1 MSDPTDTKQDAPPSS
16 ELCDQISRSLGS
28 VWRDHNGGRSSVT
41 TEVRGDVI
49 RCVIAVKAEQP
60 DPEAEEDIAED
71 NGVVRTTDSIRYRV
85 DVMAAIGKST
95 RRKVIA
101 YIPKVDKKTE
111 VKTETFI
118 VDRSLGKQG

>member
-1 MSDPTDTKQDAPPSS
+1 M
-16 ELCDQISRSLGS
+16 
-28 VWRDHNGGRSSVT
+28 T